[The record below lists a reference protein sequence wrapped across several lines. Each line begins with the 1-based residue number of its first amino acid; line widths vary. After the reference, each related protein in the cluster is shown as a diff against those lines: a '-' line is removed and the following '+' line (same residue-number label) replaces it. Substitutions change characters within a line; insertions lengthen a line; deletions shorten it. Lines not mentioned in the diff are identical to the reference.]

1 MLAVLLRFVMFV
13 LIARAVLELW
23 RMLSSGRARG
33 RQRGAP
39 SPPRPEG
46 AKRPNLQGDIVDAEF
61 EDLEEGKR
69 P

>member
-13 LIARAVLELW
+13 LIARALLELW

-33 RQRGAP
+33 RQRGDP
-39 SPPRPEG
+39 SPSQPGR
-46 AKRPNLQGDIVDAEF
+46 AKRPNLEGDIVDAEF

-69 P
+69 Q